1 MRYRGGPLFTRGGV
15 GGGDGGWNASLGAR
29 IGNLRS
35 IPPRTSTGMS
45 RGSPQRGYGAPSWA
59 RNHAPPAS
67 GGPAPGQPA
76 PLVPESVEPIVDVF
90 DEGNRILVV
99 AEIPGADERSIRVEI
114 EDHTLGLWARGK
126 FRDYKGRVG
135 LPAETS
141 PASLA
146 WTLNN
151 GVISLT
157 LARDNGEE
165 NRRQQPSA
173 QQPSGQ

>member
-1 MRYRGGPLFTRGGV
+1 MG
-15 GGGDGGWNASLGAR
+15 
-29 IGNLRS
+29 
-35 IPPRTSTGMS
+35 
-45 RGSPQRGYGAPSWA
+45 
-59 RNHAPPAS
+59 RNHS
-67 GGPAPGQPA
+67 QPVRPVPKESA
-76 PLVPESVEPIVDVF
+76 PLIPESVEPIVDIF

-99 AEIPGADERSIRVEI
+99 AEVPGADEHSIRVEL
-114 EDHTLGLWARGK
+114 EDHTLKLSARGK

-157 LARDNGEE
+157 LARENGEE
-165 NRRQQPSA
+165 NGRR
-173 QQPSGQ
+173 QPSGQ

>member
-1 MRYRGGPLFTRGGV
+1 MG
-15 GGGDGGWNASLGAR
+15 
-29 IGNLRS
+29 
-35 IPPRTSTGMS
+35 
-45 RGSPQRGYGAPSWA
+45 
-59 RNHAPPAS
+59 RNHSPRS
-67 GGPAPGQPA
+67 GSGPEQSA
-76 PLVPESVEPIVDVF
+76 PLIPESVEPSVDIF

-99 AEIPGADERSIRVEI
+99 AEVPGADEHSIRVEL
-114 EDHTLGLWARGK
+114 EDHTLRLWARGK

-157 LARDNGEE
+157 LARENGEE
-165 NRRQQPSA
+165 NGRR
-173 QQPSGQ
+173 QPSGQ

>member
-1 MRYRGGPLFTRGGV
+1 MQDRRTPLRRRGRA
-15 GGGDGGWNASLGAR
+15 GGGDEGWNANLGAR
-29 IGNLRS
+29 IGNIRS

-45 RGSPQRGYGAPSWA
+45 RGSPQRGYGATSLG
-59 RNHAPPAS
+59 RNHS
-67 GGPAPGQPA
+67 QPA
-76 PLVPESVEPIVDVF
+76 RPVPKQSAPLIPESVEPIVDIF

-99 AEIPGADERSIRVEI
+99 AEVPGADEHSIRVEL
-114 EDHTLGLWARGK
+114 EDHTLRLWARGK

-157 LARDNGEE
+157 LARENGEE
-165 NRRQQPSA
+165 NGRRQP
-173 QQPSGQ
+173 PDR